1 MEVFERKRIR
11 GAVVALWLFEGKVT
25 ELPGLNI
32 DGVLGGGRKTYAGF

>member
-25 ELPGLNI
+25 EFPSLNI
-32 DGVLGGGRKTYAGF
+32 GGVLGGRGTARGR